1 MKRPSA
7 MMLAGAV
14 LLAGSSCSVLEDRV
28 PCPCYL
34 DIDYRE
40 VLSADFAEEPDQK
53 IEVGLVDT
61 SYRWTVDHPLEIC
74 PEQEEVSVGK
84 ARLRAVAIVH
94 GHPFRSFL
102 EDDLKICYE
111 PGNQIDE
118 LYVHSEEVDCT
129 DEEARCVLHPHKQ
142 FSTLTFTD
150 EEGGDLCRRYNMVI
164 RGTTCGFDVMDFSAL
179 DGVYLYTVQEDDG
192 QGEVRVRIPRQKQDD
207 LLLEFWDK
215 DDHLRRFTC
224 PIGLYLFAAGYD
236 PEARDLQD
244 YVLRIDFRA
253 GLLYLRV
260 ADWEDEYL
268 YSLYD

>member
-7 MMLAGAV
+7 MMLTSAV

-28 PCPCYL
+28 SCPCYL

-40 VLSADFAEEPDQK
+40 VLSAGFAEEPERK
-53 IEVGLVDT
+53 VEVGLFDAALC
-61 SYRWTVDHPLEIC
+61 WTADHPLETC
-74 PEQEEVSVGK
+74 PDQEEVSVDK
-84 ARLRAVAIVH
+84 ARLRAVAVVH
-94 GHPFRSFL
+94 DHPFRSYL
-102 EDDLKICYE
+102 EEGLKISYE
-111 PGNQIDE
+111 AGNQMDA

-129 DEEARCVLHPHKQ
+129 DEEARCVLRPHKQ

-150 EEGGDLCRRYNMVI
+150 EADGELCRRYNMVI
-164 RGTTCGFDVMDFSAL
+164 RGTTCGFDAFDFSAL
-179 DGVYLYTVQEDDG
+179 EGAYLYTVQEDDG
-192 QGEVRVRIPRQKQDD
+192 QGEVRVRIPRQKRGD

-236 PEARDLQD
+236 PDALDLQD
-244 YVLRIDFRA
+244 YELRIDFRA

-268 YSLYD
+268 YSLYE